1 MLKYLEVSEFALIEH
16 LEIELQ
22 GGLNLLT
29 GETGSGKSIIVDAL
43 GLLLGDKGYA
53 EMIRTGAEKAAVLG
67 LFELDDERLRRKIQ
81 DCGLGLNSEELII
94 KRELASSG
102 KSRAFINNQLTP
114 VSLLK
119 EIGRYL
125 VDIYGQS
132 GEQVLC
138 QEEAQLQLL
147 DAFAGTGDL
156 VGEVRE
162 LYSRYQEKSQ
172 QLAGLRRSEQQRLR
186 HMDLLAFQ
194 IGEIEKAR
202 LKAED
207 EEEQLL
213 VEQGLLANADRLF
226 QLASLAYTELYE
238 AESSASTAVKHACRL
253 LEELGRVDRRC
264 LGFLEQMQSV
274 RINVD
279 DVALSLREYSSNIEV
294 NPPRLEWV
302 QNRIADIDRL
312 KRKYGN
318 SVREILEYCTNSKT
332 ELETLQKADEN
343 VANLESERSTL
354 RELYAVK
361 ASELSEKRKVAAQS
375 LEKSVEKELAQLA
388 MAKTCFRV
396 AFWEDRPRQEI
407 EGEGGELGGG
417 VSGVDRI
424 EFLISPNP
432 GEDLKPLVKVAS
444 GGEMSR
450 IMLALRTVSTIDGHN
465 KTLIFDEVD
474 AGIGGQTADV
484 LGQKLKRLS
493 KRNQVLCVTHLPQVA
508 SYADQHF
515 YIEKRVEKGR
525 TLTHVS
531 SLEGR
536 AQVQEIARMIS
547 GDRITENVLRHAA
560 DLLKSCGG
568 GRA

>member
-16 LEIELQ
+16 LEIEFER
-22 GGLNLLT
+22 GLNLLT

-43 GLLLGDKGYA
+43 GLLLGEKGYV
-53 EMIRTGAEKAAVLG
+53 EMIRTGAEKAAVVG
-67 LFELDDERLRRKIQ
+67 LFELDDQRLRRKIQ
-81 DCGLGLNSEELII
+81 ECGLGLNAEALII

-102 KSRAFINNQLTP
+102 KSRAFVNNQLAP
-114 VSLLK
+114 VSFLK
-119 EIGRYL
+119 EIGRFL

-132 GEQVLC
+132 GEQALC

-147 DAFAGTGDL
+147 DVFAGAGDL

-162 LYSRYQEKSQ
+162 LHSRYQEKNQ

-202 LKAED
+202 LTSED
-207 EEEQLL
+207 EEERLI
-213 VEQGLLANADRLF
+213 VEQELLANAGKLY
-226 QLASLAYTELYE
+226 QLASSTYTELYE
-238 AESSASTAVKHACRL
+238 AETSASTALKHACRL
-253 LEELGRVDRRC
+253 LEELGRIDKRC
-264 LGFLEQMQSV
+264 LGFLEQLQSV

-294 NPPRLEWV
+294 NPQRLEWV

-318 SVREILEYCTNSKT
+318 SVREVLEHCKNSKT

-343 VANLESERSTL
+343 VANLESERGNL
-354 RELYAVK
+354 KEVYGIK
-361 ASELSEKRKVAAQS
+361 ARELSEKRKAAARS
-375 LEKSVEKELAQLA
+375 LERNVEKELAQLG
-388 MAKTCFRV
+388 MAKTRFRI
-396 AFWEDRPRQEI
+396 AFLEHRPPQETDS
-407 EGEGGELGGG
+407 EGGELGGG
-417 VSGVDRI
+417 ADGMDRI
-424 EFLISPNP
+424 DFLISPNP

-444 GGEMSR
+444 GGEISR
-450 IMLALRTVSTIDGHN
+450 IMLALRTVSTIDGHD

-515 YIEKRVEKGR
+515 YIEKRLEKGR

-531 SLEGR
+531 FLDGR
-536 AQVQEIARMIS
+536 ARVQEIARMIS

-568 GRA
+568 R